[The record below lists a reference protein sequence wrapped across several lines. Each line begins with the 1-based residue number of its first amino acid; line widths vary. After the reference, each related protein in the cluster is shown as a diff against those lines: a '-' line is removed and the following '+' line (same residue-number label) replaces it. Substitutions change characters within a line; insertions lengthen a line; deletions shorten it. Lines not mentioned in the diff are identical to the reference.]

1 MRLLAAA
8 ASGLVALTA
17 VVLVA
22 HASANADPAP
32 SRIVDR
38 TLLCATTP
46 LGGVR
51 EVEIRAHSGIR
62 QGRSSWKQLPFA
74 VVSSGAVGS
83 RLTALDNSLAWITAG
98 VPSGTTTMDT
108 GFNLSWPHSSGTLA
122 LNRRNCRAVATR
134 VPLGSSGLE
143 GGPAGVFG
151 DAFDCTT
158 TRRVLLRVRALL
170 RAPSQLH
177 GASRFLTTITPV
189 REARLTMRTES
200 GKSLVYARVLE
211 SGKSVLYTAPSCVPD

>member
-1 MRLLAAA
+1 MRRLGAAC
-8 ASGLVALTA
+8 SGFVALAA

-22 HASANADPAP
+22 HPTANAEPAA

-51 EVEIRAHSGIR
+51 EVEVRAHSGIR
-62 QGRSSWKQLPFA
+62 EGRSSWKQLPFA

-83 RLTALDNSLAWITAG
+83 RLTALENSLAWITAG

-108 GFNLSWPHSSGTLA
+108 GFNLSWPHTSGTLA
-122 LNRRNCRAVATR
+122 LNRRSCRATATR
-134 VPLGSSGLE
+134 IPLTSSGLQ

-151 DAFDCTT
+151 DDYDCSA
-158 TRRVLLRVRALL
+158 TRRVLVRVRAVL
-170 RAPSQLH
+170 RSPSQLH
-177 GASRFLTTITPV
+177 GAGRFVATVTPV
-189 REARLTMRTES
+189 REARLALRTGS
-200 GKSLVYARVLE
+200 GKPLVYAHVLE
-211 SGKSVLYTAPSCVPD
+211 SGKSLLHTAPSCLPG